1 MYTKKKKKRSL
12 LNKTLSV
19 VMTSA
24 VCIGAVATVSAF
36 TKTVTV
42 TDGREVVEIET
53 PKPDSKEVSV
63 VEDEIGQSM
72 LSAFSIDAVQESEV
86 EEDSLVMVS
95 TDIGTAFA
103 DLDEVSENEIKI
115 AEWRSIVIELRGEK
129 LEKDVPAGTV
139 EDALA
144 YLQIELSKDD
154 QINTDKSTELT
165 DGMKIVIDRV
175 TYKNVTTTEVVDY
188 KTINKDTSTLYQGE
202 SLVDTYGVEG
212 ERTIVTKE
220 KYVNGKKVSE
230 KQISNKITTEPIDE
244 VILNGTAEREPV
256 TVNTYSGDMLVDE
269 DQGTIT
275 DIYGNTVNYTEV
287 ITGSSTAYTAEYGAI
302 CSTGRLARYGVVAV
316 DPDRIP
322 YGSILY
328 IVSDDGFVYGYAV
341 AGDTGGFVY
350 NGTNTVVDLYF
361 PTLDECNSYG
371 RRGISV
377 YVLDGVS
384 EDITY

>member
-1 MYTKKKKKRSL
+1 MRL
-12 LNKTLSV
+12 FL
-19 VMTSA
+19 
-24 VCIGAVATVSAF
+24 
-36 TKTVTV
+36 
-42 TDGREVVEIET
+42 
-53 PKPDSKEVSV
+53 
-63 VEDEIGQSM
+63 
-72 LSAFSIDAVQESEV
+72 
-86 EEDSLVMVS
+86 
-95 TDIGTAFA
+95 
-103 DLDEVSENEIKI
+103 
-115 AEWRSIVIELRGEK
+115 
-129 LEKDVPAGTV
+129 
-139 EDALA
+139 
-144 YLQIELSKDD
+144 
-154 QINTDKSTELT
+154 
-165 DGMKIVIDRV
+165 
-175 TYKNVTTTEVVDY
+175 
-188 KTINKDTSTLYQGE
+188 
-202 SLVDTYGVEG
+202 
-212 ERTIVTKE
+212 
-220 KYVNGKKVSE
+220 
-230 KQISNKITTEPIDE
+230 
-244 VILNGTAEREPV
+244 
-256 TVNTYSGDMLVDE
+256 
-269 DQGTIT
+269 T